1 VGRKRSRVE
10 GEEGRKDGRMEGWEE
25 GEKRRGALGGEGIK
39 AGAWVFYE
47 AKQCGQMKTTPP
59 MWF

>member
-1 VGRKRSRVE
+1 ME